1 MTALKS
7 HRNMLVPISRL
18 PVEILSRI
26 FFEYGLAGN
35 LLFNVKWTKL
45 MFVSRHWYDIGIQ
58 NKMLWSFFEADPV
71 FMKRKLKQLDLS
83 GSHDLTVRIRATS
96 FYSGVVRNLKPHR
109 DQIHY
114 LEISGPTNYVLPT
127 MNALS
132 RFALPMLRSITL
144 NPSSDPDPWSPQLNP
159 LSILPK
165 SWAYVPN
172 NIFQN
177 TVILRSVTIKGL
189 SAKWTLLHDLVEL
202 CLTRE
207 PDNSAPR
214 LTLLEIASLLKQ
226 SPSLKTLKLW
236 HYIYISE
243 EPDPRQSVA
252 LPELEILDIL
262 DAVESCSSL
271 LSTIVV
277 PATAAVHILA
287 PDLSSEKTARDLL
300 VTLRTH
306 YRSPSARAIP
316 FLRIHVSFDSTIIS
330 AYTTTFAADHIP
342 NHASAYMSLTFYPAD
357 EPSRLEI
364 LTAALQT
371 LPQLANTVTH
381 LEARMKTADDLSP
394 ASWKTILSFLPIIQT
409 LLLSINTA
417 MVISFSLLKELE
429 NAKFP
434 WTRDSLPLPRLHCID
449 FSGAD
454 RISTIPQDKVS
465 LCALYPLI
473 HALSYYSDL
482 GHRIPVLNIRQ
493 FWNENNAALKMWD
506 FVSPEHLQTL
516 SKIVRHL
523 FVDGHLY
530 TPV

>member
-1 MTALKS
+1 MFNVQQLPTWRCIWSTLPSILDPRDYNSSQAYIAAVDDQVSTICGYVYRNCLKPSIGHHIMTALKS

-189 SAKWTLLHDLVEL
+189 
-202 CLTRE
+202 
-207 PDNSAPR
+207 
-214 LTLLEIASLLKQ
+214 
-226 SPSLKTLKLW
+226 
-236 HYIYISE
+236 
-243 EPDPRQSVA
+243 
-252 LPELEILDIL
+252 
-262 DAVESCSSL
+262 
-271 LSTIVV
+271 
-277 PATAAVHILA
+277 
-287 PDLSSEKTARDLL
+287 
-300 VTLRTH
+300 
-306 YRSPSARAIP
+306 
-316 FLRIHVSFDSTIIS
+316 
-330 AYTTTFAADHIP
+330 
-342 NHASAYMSLTFYPAD
+342 
-357 EPSRLEI
+357 
-364 LTAALQT
+364 
-371 LPQLANTVTH
+371 
-381 LEARMKTADDLSP
+381 
-394 ASWKTILSFLPIIQT
+394 
-409 LLLSINTA
+409 
-417 MVISFSLLKELE
+417 
-429 NAKFP
+429 
-434 WTRDSLPLPRLHCID
+434 
-449 FSGAD
+449 
-454 RISTIPQDKVS
+454 
-465 LCALYPLI
+465 
-473 HALSYYSDL
+473 
-482 GHRIPVLNIRQ
+482 
-493 FWNENNAALKMWD
+493 
-506 FVSPEHLQTL
+506 
-516 SKIVRHL
+516 
-523 FVDGHLY
+523 
-530 TPV
+530 